1 MSRLPTTISIGNRTV
16 PVPVTLIDRLVNWRD
31 PVKGA
36 ERYQARARMAI
47 IGGYHAADRTRTANQ
62 KGYKRE
68 RDAATLIASDS
79 PALRAESQDMVRNS
93 PIGGG
98 AIALNVTKVVGR
110 GLQPKAQLDRDVL
123 NLSDDQ
129 ADAWERAAERE
140 WRLATETREIDAERC
155 LPFSLLQGLA
165 FLKVLEDGDILV
177 NLPRFFR
184 PGSPYRLKIELIEA
198 ARISNRDHKPD
209 TTRTVAGVT
218 VDNYGAPETYT
229 VSDRHPGNLRAYQ
242 QRAAMSWID
251 LKAFGRSG
259 QPLALLLLD
268 KKRPGQPRGV
278 PYLAPV
284 IELIKQL
291 GRYTDAEVMA
301 AVINGMLTAFVYS
314 DSGSPEFSEEDP
326 LEDASSYTDSN
337 DEVSRMTLGNG
348 SVLGLPPGKR
358 VEVVDGTRPNI
369 NFDPFVMALLRQI
382 GMALELP
389 FEVLVKHFTSSYSA
403 ARGALEEAWDY
414 FNRRRHW
421 LATQFCQPIYE
432 AVLTEAVATGRL
444 AAPGFFADP
453 LIRRA
458 WLATLW
464 QGDAP
469 STLDP
474 VKEITA
480 AEKRI
485 ALRLTTRSEERAR
498 LIGGD
503 WENSVPQMRREE
515 QLLKEADLLPEMV
528 TEPVAAAPDAPAAP
542 EPIDPEEENADAA
555 A

>member
-1 MSRLPTTISIGNRTV
+1 MSRLPTTITIGNRTV
-16 PVPVTLIDRLVNWRD
+16 PVPVTLVDRLVNWRD

-47 IGGYHAADRTRTANQ
+47 IGGYNAADRTRPANQ
-62 KGYKRE
+62 KGFRRE
-68 RDAATLIASDS
+68 RDAATLISSDS
-79 PALRAESQDMVRNS
+79 PTLRAESQDMVRNS

-110 GLQPKAQLDRDVL
+110 GLQPKAQLERDVL
-123 NLSDDQ
+123 NLSDKQ
-129 ADAWERAAERE
+129 ADAWERSAERE

-177 NLPRFFR
+177 NLPRFAR

-198 ARISNRDHKPD
+198 ARICNRDNKTD
-209 TTRTVAGVT
+209 SERTVAGVS
-218 VDNYGAPETYT
+218 VDGYGAPELYQ
-229 VSDRHPGNLRAYQ
+229 VCSRHPGSLRNA
-242 QRAAMSWID
+242 QRPTLTWSD
-251 LKAFGRSG
+251 LKAFDRAG
-259 QPLALLLLD
+259 QPLALLLMD

-326 LEDASSYTDSN
+326 LEDASSYTDTN

-432 AVLTEAVATGRL
+432 AVLAEAVASGRL

-458 WLATLW
+458 WLGTLW

-485 ALRLTTRSEERAR
+485 GLRLTTRSEERAR

-515 QLLKEADLLPEMV
+515 QLLKEADLLPELLDM
-528 TEPVAAAPDAPAAP
+528 TPDAPAP
-542 EPIDPEEENADAA
+542 QEPIDNKEDTTDAPA
-555 A
+555 